1 MAVCIHFAQ
10 KRLSESAIKGFLPQH
25 AEKQRDNGVSASLCK
40 LLFIKSL
47 RKQKIQAI
55 YFKIS
60 AFYFEIYGLYFL
72 LFALCFL
79 EKGLSCFP

>member
-1 MAVCIHFAQ
+1 VCIHFAQ
-10 KRLSESAIKGFLPQH
+10 KRLSESAIKGFLAQH

-60 AFYFEIYGLYFL
+60 AFYFEIHGL
-72 LFALCFL
+72 
-79 EKGLSCFP
+79 

>member
-1 MAVCIHFAQ
+1 VCIHFAQ

-25 AEKQRDNGVSASLCK
+25 TEKQRDNGVSASLCK

-47 RKQKIQAI
+47 RKQKIQGTYFEISAL
-55 YFKIS
+55 YFK
-60 AFYFEIYGLYFL
+60 IYGLYFL
-72 LFALCFL
+72 LFALCFF